1 MKTMD
6 NSNKVSQQ
14 ELEEVSGGNTSEM
27 KELREFIRKHDPDFK
42 IWNNIDVSNWLSQR
56 SGISFR
62 SISSG
67 DYWLNEYELSDGRD
81 ISHAELMKMLR
92 ERFPD

>member
-1 MKTMD
+1 MPYHD
-6 NSNKVSQQ
+6 IARIIDDSRGNNSNFA
-14 ELEEVSGGNTSEM
+14 
-27 KELREFIRKHDPDFK
+27 FIRKHDPDFK
-42 IWNNIDVSNWLSQR
+42 IWNNIDVSNWLSQK

-92 ERFPD
+92 ECFPD

>member
-42 IWNNIDVSNWLSQR
+42 IWNNIDVSN
-56 SGISFR
+56 
-62 SISSG
+62 
-67 DYWLNEYELSDGRD
+67 
-81 ISHAELMKMLR
+81 
-92 ERFPD
+92 